1 MIRQLEPSGSLERPR
16 VPKDLSGLWF
26 VAPFFL
32 LFAAFGVFALLFTL
46 YVSFH
51 TWDPITGTGEFLFRG
66 LKYYGLVLID
76 GVFWAALLRSLA
88 AGLPG
93 IVLQHLIALP
103 LAFAMHLVYRN
114 SVGRLGTL
122 FFLPYIASP
131 VAISATL
138 GLMYSIVIYPINDL
152 LGAVHDFLPFVPR
165 SVEYQDSFE
174 VFSQIWAL
182 VGWNVLLYLMALSA
196 VPRSVLEAAQLDG
209 AGFWRQ
215 LTRIVVPI
223 VRPMIFVAFSMS
235 VMTGMQTST
244 WMPQFENPETVRLPA
259 YINQTAFLY
268 TNFGMASAQTWLF
281 FMALMLIVGL
291 AYAMFGRNF
300 TALETPASLESD
312 HAALRLSPVTTVI
325 VKILIGFG
333 LVSSIYPIVLLFFQA
348 TQSSSYQA
356 TTFEVGPDARLNYLI
371 LLDNLPSFWRNL
383 WNAVYVSGLSSLGAI
398 ITSALAGFAF
408 ASLEFRFKRQLFAVV
423 MGAMLFPAIS
433 SAIPYLMEM
442 RILDWID
449 TPRAL
454 WVPASFSAL
463 GVFLVRQFTLN
474 AVPQSTLEAA
484 RIDGAN
490 DAMMFWHIALP
501 LMKPVL
507 STVGLLTFVTTW
519 NHIEAASLLM
529 RSDETRLLSQALN
542 LLVTTDVF
550 SRGGGSPG
558 GSALNSAVIA
568 AAIGSIPPLLIYAFT
583 AGNLG
588 RGLGIGGSG
597 FKLPKLGF
605 ARPERDSSATPGSS
619 FKPSK
624 FDLAKFD
631 LAGADGVRAIACLMV
646 VFSHLGQRLN
656 MFEQAPAMQ
665 AFQAF
670 LMKGSFGVSA
680 FFVLSG
686 MLLSLPFWT
695 RYLEG
700 KPFPNLLE
708 YARRR
713 FVRIA
718 PGFYASLIV
727 VFLIARVL
735 EAGDHAWLRLASG
748 LTFTTAFHWITLFP
762 VELNGPL
769 WSIGFEVVC
778 YALMPLFMIGLFA
791 LSRFLAGAQA
801 KLFGSTHTTVKHTT
815 KETLRED
822 ARGTTKTI
830 TRTTTRSTTKLNT
843 AKGTTSNP
851 GSARVAFIYWI
862 GVLALAIL
870 AHGWIVTNMIP
881 DREGRGWEY
890 GLIGGAKFWMPNYN
904 VVGLFAQY
912 CIGVLTAGF
921 IAYRRR
927 EIRDLE
933 PNRQRSLIFD
943 RVAISAG
950 ILALGLMFVLRNSD
964 DYFLSLGAQPY
975 AFPAF
980 AILVALVLACTPFS
994 RSFRNIL
1001 DNTFFKYT
1009 AKISFGLYIWHYPI
1023 LEVMR
1028 LLHNYNFK
1036 YFGISDV
1043 WHWAALCSFAL
1054 IAAYSMA
1061 SWSYTHIESPFL
1073 RNIEHEKKAASS
1085 AKKSSAVTA

>member
-1 MIRQLEPSGSLERPR
+1 MIRQLEPSTSLERPR

-51 TWDPITGTGEFLFRG
+51 NWDPITGTGEFGFRG

-76 GVFWAALLRSLA
+76 GIFWSALLRSLA
-88 AGLPG
+88 VGLPG
-93 IVLQHLIALP
+93 IILQHLIALP

-114 SVGRLGTL
+114 TVGRLGTL

-138 GLMYSIVIYPINDL
+138 GLMFGIVTYPLNDL
-152 LGAVHDFLPFVPR
+152 LAALHDFLPFIPR
-165 SVEYQDSFE
+165 AIEYQNSFQI
-174 VFSQIWAL
+174 FSQIWAL

-215 LTRIVVPI
+215 VTRIVIPI

-235 VMTGMQTST
+235 VMQGLQTST
-244 WMPQFENPETVRLPA
+244 WSPLYEDPESIKLPA
-259 YINQTAFLY
+259 YINRTAFLY

-281 FMALMLIVGL
+281 FVALMLIVGA

-312 HAALRLSPVTTVI
+312 HAPLRLAPVTTVI

-333 LVSSIYPIVLLFFQA
+333 LVSSIYPIALLFFQA
-348 TQSSSYQA
+348 TQSNSFQA

-371 LLDNLPSFWRNL
+371 LLDHLPTFWRNL
-383 WNAVYVSGLSSLGAI
+383 WNAVYVSGLASLGAI
-398 ITSALAGFAF
+398 VTSALAGFAF

-449 TPRAL
+449 TPKAL

-474 AVPQSTLEAA
+474 AVPQNTLEAA

-490 DAMMFWHIALP
+490 DAMIFWHIATP

-529 RSDETRLLSQALN
+529 RSEETKLLAQALD
-542 LLVTTDVF
+542 LLVTRDVF
-550 SRGGGSPG
+550 SRGGNGGPSGST
-558 GSALNSAVIA
+558 LNSAVIA

-588 RGLGIGGSG
+588 RGLGIGGSS
-597 FKLPKLGF
+597 FKFPKLNLLGLNF
-605 ARPERDSSATPGSS
+605 LRREPENNSTPSSR
-619 FKPSK
+619 

-656 MFEQAPAMQ
+656 MPEQAPAMQ

-686 MLLSLPFWT
+686 LLLSLPFWT

-713 FVRIA
+713 FLRIA

-735 EAGDHAWLRLASG
+735 ESGEYSWWRLLSG

-778 YALMPLFMIGLFA
+778 YTLMPLFMIGLFA
-791 LSRFLAGAQA
+791 LSRFLAGTR
-801 KLFGSTHTTVKHTT
+801 GGTHTTVKHVTR
-815 KETLRED
+815 ESVRED

-830 TRTTTRSTTKLNT
+830 TRSTTRSTTKLNN
-843 AKGTTSNP
+843 AQGTVSNP

-862 GVLALAIL
+862 GVLILAIL

-881 DREGRGWEY
+881 DSEGRGWDN
-890 GLIGGAKFWMPNYN
+890 GLIGGAKYWMPNYN
-904 VVGLFAQY
+904 VVGMFAQY

-927 EIRDLE
+927 ELRNLE
-933 PNRQRSLIFD
+933 PNQQRSLIFD
-943 RVAISAG
+943 RVAITAG

-975 AFPAF
+975 AFPTF
-980 AILVALVLACTPFS
+980 AILVALVLGCTPFS

-1028 LLHNYNFK
+1028 LLHNWQFK

-1043 WHWAALCSFAL
+1043 WHWMALCSFAL
-1054 IAAYSMA
+1054 IAAYSLA

-1073 RNIEHEKKAASS
+1073 RNIEREKKASS
-1085 AKKSSAVTA
+1085 SLKKSTVTTA

>member
-1 MIRQLEPSGSLERPR
+1 MIRQLDPSTSLERPR

-32 LFAAFGVFALLFTL
+32 LFAAFGLFALLFTL

-76 GVFWAALLRSLA
+76 GIFWSALLRSLA
-88 AGLPG
+88 VGLPG
-93 IVLQHLIALP
+93 VVLQHLIALP

-114 SVGRLGTL
+114 TVGRLGTL
-122 FFLPYIASP
+122 YFLPYIASP

-138 GLMYSIVIYPINDL
+138 GLMVSIATYPLNDL
-152 LGAVHDFLPFVPR
+152 LAAIHDFLPFVPR
-165 SVEYQDSFE
+165 AIETQSSFE
-174 VFSQIWAL
+174 VFSQVWAL
-182 VGWNVLLYLMALSA
+182 VGWNVLLYLMAMSA

-215 LTRIVVPI
+215 LTRIVIPI

-235 VMTGMQTST
+235 VMTGLQTST

-281 FMALMLIVGL
+281 FMTLMLIVGL

-312 HAALRLSPVTTVI
+312 HAPLRLSPVTTVV
-325 VKILIGFG
+325 VKLLIGFG
-333 LVSSIYPIVLLFFQA
+333 LISSIYPIVLLFFRA
-348 TQSSSYQA
+348 TQSSSINA
-356 TTFEVGPDARLNYLI
+356 TTFEIGPDARLNYLI
-371 LLDNLPSFWRNL
+371 LLDQLPMFWRNL
-383 WNAVYVSGLSSLGAI
+383 WNAVYVSGLASLGAVV
-398 ITSALAGFAF
+398 TSALAGFAF
-408 ASLEFRFKRQLFAVV
+408 ASLEFRFKRQLFTVV

-490 DAMMFWHIALP
+490 DAQMFWSIALP

-542 LLVTTDVF
+542 LLVTTDSF
-550 SRGGGSPG
+550 SRGGGGPS
-558 GSALNSAVIA
+558 GSTLNSAVIA

-588 RGLGIGGSG
+588 QGLGIGSSS
-597 FKLPKLGF
+597 FKFPKF
-605 ARPERDSSATPGSS
+605 NWFERDSGQPQSS
-619 FKPSK
+619 GFNLP
-624 FDLAKFD
+624 KFD

-656 MFEQAPAMQ
+656 LPEQAPAMQ

-700 KPFPNLLE
+700 KPMPNLLE

-713 FVRIA
+713 FLRIA

-727 VFLIARVL
+727 VFLIARAL
-735 EAGDHAWLRLASG
+735 EPGDHAWLRLFSG

-778 YALMPLFMIGLFA
+778 YTLMPLFMIGLFA
-791 LSRFLAGAQA
+791 ISGTRA
-801 KLFGSTHTTVKHTT
+801 KLLGSTHTTVKHTT
-815 KETLRED
+815 KESVRED

-830 TRTTTRSTTKLNT
+830 TRTTTRRTTKLNT
-843 AKGTTSNP
+843 ARDSSNNP

-881 DREGRGWEY
+881 DSEGRGWDN

-904 VVGLFAQY
+904 VIGMFAQY

-921 IAYRRR
+921 IAHRRH

-933 PNRQRSLIFD
+933 PKQQRSVIFD
-943 RVAISAG
+943 RIAITAG
-950 ILALGLMFVLRNSD
+950 ILALGLMFALRNSD

-975 AFPAF
+975 AFPTF

-1001 DNTFFKYT
+1001 DHTFFKYT
-1009 AKISFGLYIWHYPI
+1009 AKLSFGLYIWHYPI

-1028 LLHNYNFK
+1028 LLHNYNFR
-1036 YFGISDV
+1036 YFGIDDV
-1043 WHWAALCSFAL
+1043 WQWAALCSFAL
-1054 IAAYSMA
+1054 IAAYSLA

-1073 RNIEHEKKAASS
+1073 RNIEHEKKASS
-1085 AKKSSAVTA
+1085 RVKKSSVTTA

>member
-1 MIRQLEPSGSLERPR
+1 MIRQLDPSTRLERPR
-16 VPKDLSGLWF
+16 VPKDLSGLMF
-26 VAPFFL
+26 VAPFFV
-32 LFAAFGVFALLFTL
+32 LFAAFGIFALLFTL
-46 YVSFH
+46 FVSFH
-51 TWDPITGTGEFLFRG
+51 LWDPITGTGEFGFRG
-66 LKYYGLVLID
+66 LKYYGLVVSD
-76 GVFWAALLRSLA
+76 GLFWMALLRSLA
-88 AGLPG
+88 TGLPG
-93 IVLQHLIALP
+93 ICLQHIIALP

-114 SVGRLGTL
+114 AIGRLGTL

-131 VAISATL
+131 VAISAAL
-138 GLMYSIVIYPINDL
+138 GLMYGIVIYPINDL
-152 LGAVHDFLPFVPR
+152 LGAIHGVLPFLPREFPG
-165 SVEYQDSFE
+165 DSAFE
-174 VFSQIWAL
+174 IFSKVWGL

-215 LTRIVVPI
+215 LTRIVIPM
-223 VRPMIFVAFSMS
+223 VRPMVFVAFSMS
-235 VMTGMQTST
+235 VMQGLQTSS
-244 WMPQFENPETVRLPA
+244 WSPLYENPENIRLPS
-259 YINQTAFLY
+259 YISQTAFLY

-281 FMALMLIVGL
+281 FATMLILVGL
-291 AYAMFGRNF
+291 AYAAFGRNF

-312 HAALRLSPVTTVI
+312 HAPLKLPPLTTVI
-325 VKILIGFG
+325 VKVVIAFG
-333 LVSSIYPIVLLFFQA
+333 VISSLYPIMLLFFQA
-348 TQSSSYQA
+348 TQSNSFGA

-371 LLDNLPSFWRNL
+371 LLDHLPNFWRNL
-383 WNAVYVSGLSSLGAI
+383 WNAIYVSGLASLGAI
-398 ITSALAGFAF
+398 LTSALAGFAF

-449 TPRAL
+449 TPKAL
-454 WVPASFSAL
+454 WIPASFSAL

-490 DAMMFWHIALP
+490 DLVLFWNIALP

-529 RSDETRLLSQALN
+529 RSDETRLLAQALD

-550 SRGGGSPG
+550 SRGGNGGPG
-558 GSALNSAVIA
+558 GSGLNSAVIA

-588 RGLGIGGSG
+588 RGLGIGGSS
-597 FKLPKLGF
+597 FKFPNLKF
-605 ARPERDSSATPGSS
+605 RWPERNSSQSQPSS
-619 FKPSK
+619 FGLS
-624 FDLAKFD
+624 KFD

-646 VFSHLGQRLN
+646 VFSHLAQRLN
-656 MFEQAPAMQ
+656 MPEQAPTMQ
-665 AFQAF
+665 TVQAF

-700 KPFPNLLE
+700 KPLPNLLE

-713 FVRIA
+713 FLRIA
-718 PGFYASLIV
+718 PGFYVSLIV

-735 EAGDHAWLRLASG
+735 ESGEHAWLRLLSG

-778 YALMPLFMIGLFA
+778 YTLMPLFMIGLFA
-791 LSRFLAGAQA
+791 LSQNLAGTRA
-801 KLFGSTHTTVKHTT
+801 STHTTLKHVTREST
-815 KETLRED
+815 RED
-822 ARGTTKTI
+822 ARGTTKTV
-830 TRTTTRSTTKLNT
+830 TRTTTRSTTRLND
-843 AKGTTSNP
+843 ARGTTSNP
-851 GSARVAFIYWI
+851 GSARVAFAYWI
-862 GVLALAIL
+862 GVLLLAIL

-881 DREGRGWEY
+881 DSEGRGWDN

-921 IAYRRR
+921 IAHRRHQIQNSK
-927 EIRDLE
+927 IRDLE
-933 PNRQRSLIFD
+933 QTRHVIFD
-943 RVAISAG
+943 RIAITAG
-950 ILALGLMFVLRNSD
+950 ILALTLMFVLRNSD

-975 AFPAF
+975 AFPTF

-994 RSFRNIL
+994 RSLRNIL
-1001 DNTFFKYT
+1001 DNAFFKYT

-1028 LLHNYNFK
+1028 LLHNSNFK
-1036 YFGISDV
+1036 YFGIDNV
-1043 WHWAALCSFAL
+1043 WQWAALCSFAL
-1054 IAAYSMA
+1054 IVAYSIA
-1061 SWSYTHIESPFL
+1061 AWSYTHIESPFL
-1073 RNIEHEKKAASS
+1073 RNIEREKKASS
-1085 AKKSSAVTA
+1085 SLKKNPVTTA

>member
-1 MIRQLEPSGSLERPR
+1 MIRQLDPSTSLVRPR
-16 VPKDLSGLWF
+16 VPKDLSGLLF
-26 VAPFFL
+26 VAPFFV
-32 LFAAFGVFALLFTL
+32 LFAAFGIFALLFTL
-46 YVSFH
+46 FISFH
-51 TWDPITGTGEFLFRG
+51 NWDPITGTGEFGFRG
-66 LKYYGLVLID
+66 LKFYGLVVSD
-76 GVFWAALLRSLA
+76 GVFWLALMRSLA
-88 AGLPG
+88 TGLPG
-93 IVLQHLIALP
+93 IFLQHLIALP
-103 LAFAMHLVYRN
+103 LAFAMHLVYRDAI
-114 SVGRLGTL
+114 GRLGTL

-131 VAISATL
+131 VAISAAL
-138 GLMYSIVIYPINDL
+138 GLMYGIVVYPINDL
-152 LGAVHDFLPFVPR
+152 LGLIHDVLPFVPY
-165 SVEYQDSFE
+165 SLPGNSAFE
-174 VFSQIWAL
+174 VFSKVWGL

-215 LTRIVVPI
+215 LTRIVIPI
-223 VRPMIFVAFSMS
+223 VRPMVFVAFSMS
-235 VMTGMQTST
+235 LMQGLQTSS
-244 WMPQFENPETVRLPA
+244 WSPLYENPETIRLPS
-259 YINQTAFLY
+259 YINRTAFFY

-281 FMALMLIVGL
+281 FAVMLILVGV
-291 AYAMFGRNF
+291 AYAAFGRNF

-312 HAALRLSPVTTVI
+312 HAPLKLAPVTTVI
-325 VKILIGFG
+325 VKILIAFG
-333 LVSSIYPIVLLFFQA
+333 VISSVYPILLLFFQA
-348 TQSSSYQA
+348 TQSNSYQA
-356 TTFEVGPDARLNYLI
+356 TTFKLGEDARINYLI
-371 LLDNLPSFWRNL
+371 LLDHLPAFWRNL
-383 WNAVYVSGLSSLGAI
+383 WNAVYVSGLASLGAI
-398 ITSALAGFAF
+398 VTSALAGFAF

-423 MGAMLFPAIS
+423 MGAMLYPAIS

-449 TPRAL
+449 TPKAL
-454 WVPASFSAL
+454 WIPASFSAL

-490 DAMMFWHIALP
+490 DAMLFWNIALP

-529 RSDETRLLSQALN
+529 RSDETRLLAQALD

-550 SRGGGSPG
+550 SRGGNGGPG
-558 GSALNSAVIA
+558 GSGLNSAVIA

-588 RGLGIGGSG
+588 RGLGIGGSS
-597 FKLPKLGF
+597 FKFPSLNFLW
-605 ARPERDSSATPGSS
+605 RNPENNSTPSSS
-619 FKPSK
+619 FKLS
-624 FDLAKFD
+624 KFD

-656 MFEQAPAMQ
+656 MPEQIPVMQ
-665 AFQAF
+665 TVQAF

-700 KPFPNLLE
+700 KPFPSLLE

-713 FVRIA
+713 FLRIA

-727 VFLIARVL
+727 VFLIARAT
-735 EAGDHAWLRLASG
+735 EPGDYGWWRLLSG

-778 YALMPLFMIGLFA
+778 YALMPIFMIGLFA
-791 LSRFLAGAQA
+791 LTSARENIQ
-801 KLFGSTHTTVKHTT
+801 TTIKHTT
-815 KETLRED
+815 RERTRED

-830 TRTTTRSTTKLNT
+830 TRTITRSTTKLNT
-843 AKGTTSNP
+843 ARGTTSNP
-851 GSARVAFIYWI
+851 GSAPFAFAYWI

-881 DREGRGWEY
+881 DSEGRGWDH

-904 VVGLFAQY
+904 VIGMFAQY

-933 PNRQRSLIFD
+933 PSQHRNVIFD
-943 RVAISAG
+943 RIAIIAG
-950 ILALGLMFVLRNSD
+950 VLALALMFVLRNSD
-964 DYFLSLGAQPY
+964 DYFISLGAQPY
-975 AFPAF
+975 AFPTF
-980 AILVALVLACTPFS
+980 AILVALVLGCTPFS
-994 RSFRNIL
+994 KSFRHVL

-1009 AKISFGLYIWHYPI
+1009 AKLSFGLYIWHYPI

-1028 LLHNYNFK
+1028 IFHNSSFT

-1043 WHWAALCSFAL
+1043 WQWLALCSLAL
-1054 IAAYSMA
+1054 IAAYSIA
-1061 SWSYTHIESPFL
+1061 IWSYTHIESPFL
-1073 RNIEHEKKAASS
+1073 RSVEREKKARSS
-1085 AKKSSAVTA
+1085 LKKTSVPTI

>member
-1 MIRQLEPSGSLERPR
+1 MIRQLEPSTSLERSR

-46 YVSFH
+46 FVSFQN
-51 TWDPITGTGEFLFRG
+51 WDPITGTGEFGFRG
-66 LKYYGLVLID
+66 LKFYGLVLSDPI
-76 GVFWAALLRSLA
+76 FWSALLRSLA
-88 AGLPG
+88 VGLPG

-114 SVGRLGTL
+114 TVGRLGTL

-138 GLMYSIVIYPINDL
+138 GLMYSIVFYPINDL
-152 LGAVHDFLPFVPR
+152 LGAVHSVLDFVPR
-165 SVEYQDSFE
+165 DIPSDSAFG
-174 VFSQIWAL
+174 VFSQIWTL

-215 LTRIVVPI
+215 LTQIVIPI

-235 VMTGMQTST
+235 VMQGLQTST
-244 WMPQFENPETVRLPA
+244 WSPQFENPESVKLPA

-281 FMALMLIVGL
+281 FAALMLIVGL

-312 HAALRLSPVTTVI
+312 HAPLRLSPVTTVI

-333 LVSSIYPIVLLFFQA
+333 LVSSIYPIALLFFQA
-348 TQSSSYQA
+348 TQTNSFQA
-356 TTFEVGPDARLNYLI
+356 TTFEVGPDARINYLI
-371 LLDNLPSFWRNL
+371 LLDHLPTFWRNL
-383 WNAVYVSGLSSLGAI
+383 WNAVYVSGLASLGAI

-423 MGAMLFPAIS
+423 MGAMLYPAIS

-449 TPRAL
+449 TPKAL

-490 DAMMFWHIALP
+490 DAMMFWHIAMP

-550 SRGGGSPG
+550 SRGGNGGPG
-558 GSALNSAVIA
+558 GSGLNSAVIA

-588 RGLGIGGSG
+588 RGLGIGGTS
-597 FKLPKLGF
+597 FKLPGF
-605 ARPERDSSATPGSS
+605 KFPNLSFLRREPENNSSSR
-619 FKPSK
+619 

-656 MFEQAPAMQ
+656 QPEQTPFMQ
-665 AFQAF
+665 TVQAF

-713 FVRIA
+713 FLRIA

-727 VFLIARVL
+727 VFLIAR
-735 EAGDHAWLRLASG
+735 ATSPGDYGWLRLLSG

-791 LSRFLAGAQA
+791 LSRSMAGAQ
-801 KLFGSTHTTVKHTT
+801 GSTQTTVKHLTR
-815 KETLRED
+815 ESVRED

-843 AKGTTSNP
+843 ANAEARGTTSNP

-862 GVLALAIL
+862 GVLILAIL

-881 DREGRGWEY
+881 DSEGRGWDN
-890 GLIGGAKFWMPNYN
+890 GLIGGAKYWMPNYN
-904 VVGLFAQY
+904 VVGLFSQY

-927 EIRDLE
+927 EIRNLE
-933 PNRQRSLIFD
+933 PAQQRNIIFD
-943 RVAISAG
+943 RIAISAG
-950 ILALGLMFVLRNSD
+950 ILALALMFALRGD
-964 DYFLSLGAQPY
+964 PGEYAFSLGAQPY
-975 AFPAF
+975 AFPTF

-994 RSFRNIL
+994 RSFRNVL

-1009 AKISFGLYIWHYPI
+1009 AKLSFGLYIWHYAI

-1028 LLHNYNFK
+1028 IFHNSRFD
-1036 YFGISDV
+1036 YFGISNV
-1043 WHWAALCSFAL
+1043 WQWLALCSFAL
-1054 IAAYSMA
+1054 IAAYSIA
-1061 SWSYTHIESPFL
+1061 GWSYTHIESPFL
-1073 RNIEHEKKAASS
+1073 RTVEHEKKASS
-1085 AKKSSAVTA
+1085 SLKKSSVSTA

>member
-1 MIRQLEPSGSLERPR
+1 MIRQLDPSTSLERPR

-32 LFAAFGVFALLFTL
+32 LFAAFGLFALLFTL

-51 TWDPITGTGEFLFRG
+51 NWDPITGTGEFGFRG
-66 LKYYGLVLID
+66 LKFYGLVLID
-76 GVFWAALLRSLA
+76 GIFWSALLRSLA
-88 AGLPG
+88 VGLPG
-93 IVLQHLIALP
+93 VVLQHLIALP

-114 SVGRLGTL
+114 TVGRLGTL

-138 GLMYSIVIYPINDL
+138 GLMFSIATYPLNDL
-152 LGAVHDFLPFVPR
+152 LAAIHDFLPFVPR
-165 SVEYQDSFE
+165 AIETQSSFE
-174 VFSQIWAL
+174 VFSQVWAL
-182 VGWNVLLYLMALSA
+182 VGWNILLYLMAMSA

-215 LTRIVVPI
+215 LTRIVIPI

-244 WMPQFENPETVRLPA
+244 WMPQFENPESIRLPA

-281 FMALMLIVGL
+281 FAALMLIVGL

-312 HAALRLSPVTTVI
+312 HAPLRLSPVTTVI

-348 TQSSSYQA
+348 TQSNSFNA

-371 LLDNLPSFWRNL
+371 LLDHLPTFWRNL
-383 WNAVYVSGLSSLGAI
+383 WNAAYVSGLASLGAI

-423 MGAMLFPAIS
+423 MGAMLYPAIS

-449 TPRAL
+449 TPKAL

-490 DAMMFWHIALP
+490 DAMMFWSIALP

-550 SRGGGSPG
+550 SRGGGGPG

-588 RGLGIGGSG
+588 RGLGIGGSS
-597 FKLPKLGF
+597 FKIPSLKFGWPK
-605 ARPERDSSATPGSS
+605 RDSNQTSS
-619 FKPSK
+619 SR

-656 MFEQAPAMQ
+656 MPEQAPAMQ

-713 FVRIA
+713 FLRIA

-735 EAGDHAWLRLASG
+735 ESGEYGWLRLLSG

-791 LSRFLAGAQA
+791 LSRSMAGAR
-801 KLFGSTHTTVKHTT
+801 GSTQTTVKHVTR
-815 KETLRED
+815 ESVRED

-843 AKGTTSNP
+843 ARGTVSNP

-881 DREGRGWEY
+881 DSEGRGWDN

-904 VVGLFAQY
+904 VVGMFAQY

-933 PNRQRSLIFD
+933 PNQQRSVIFD
-943 RVAISAG
+943 RVAVTAG
-950 ILALGLMFVLRNSD
+950 ILALALMFAFRNTD
-964 DYFLSLGAQPY
+964 DYFFSLGAQPY
-975 AFPAF
+975 AFPTF
-980 AILVALVLACTPFS
+980 SILVALVLACTPFS

-1036 YFGISDV
+1036 YFGIDDV
-1043 WHWAALCSFAL
+1043 WQWMALCSFAL
-1054 IAAYSMA
+1054 IAAYSLA

-1073 RNIEHEKKAASS
+1073 RNIEREKKASLSVKQLQQAS
-1085 AKKSSAVTA
+1085 TI

>member
-1 MIRQLEPSGSLERPR
+1 MIRQLEPSTSLERPR
-16 VPKDLSGLWF
+16 VPRDLSGLWF

-32 LFAAFGVFALLFTL
+32 LFAAFGIFALLFTL

-76 GVFWAALLRSLA
+76 GIFWSALLRSLA
-88 AGLPG
+88 VGLPG

-114 SVGRLGTL
+114 TVGRLGTL

-138 GLMYSIVIYPINDL
+138 GLMFGIVTYPLNDL
-152 LGAVHDFLPFVPR
+152 LAALHDFLPFVPR
-165 SVEYQDSFE
+165 AIETQSSFE

-215 LTRIVVPI
+215 LTRIVIPI

-235 VMTGMQTST
+235 VMTGLQTST

-312 HAALRLSPVTTVI
+312 HAPLRLSPVTTVV

-333 LVSSIYPIVLLFFQA
+333 LISSIYPIVLLFFRA
-348 TQSSSYQA
+348 TQSSSINA
-356 TTFEVGPDARLNYLI
+356 TTFEIGPDARLNYLI
-371 LLDNLPSFWRNL
+371 LLDQLPMFWRNL
-383 WNAVYVSGLSSLGAI
+383 WNAVYVSGLASLGAMV
-398 ITSALAGFAF
+398 TSALAGFAF

-490 DAMMFWHIALP
+490 DVQMFWSIALP

-542 LLVTTDVF
+542 LLVTTDSF
-550 SRGGGSPG
+550 SRGGGGPG
-558 GSALNSAVIA
+558 GSTLNSAVIA

-583 AGNLG
+583 VGNLG
-588 RGLGIGGSG
+588 RGLGIGGSS
-597 FKLPKLGF
+597 FKLPRLNLSGLKF
-605 ARPERDSSATPGSS
+605 RWREPENNSTSSSS
-619 FKPSK
+619 FKLP
-624 FDLAKFD
+624 KFD

-656 MFEQAPAMQ
+656 MPEQAPTMQ

-700 KPFPNLLE
+700 KPMPNLLE

-713 FVRIA
+713 FLRIA

-727 VFLIARVL
+727 VFLIARAL
-735 EAGDHAWLRLASG
+735 EPGDHAWLRLFSG

-769 WSIGFEVVC
+769 WSIGFEVFC
-778 YALMPLFMIGLFA
+778 YTLMPLFMIGLFA
-791 LSRFLAGAQA
+791 LSRTLAGAR
-801 KLFGSTHTTVKHTT
+801 GGTHTTVKHVTR
-815 KETLRED
+815 ESVRED

-843 AKGTTSNP
+843 ARDSSNNP

-881 DREGRGWEY
+881 DREGRGWDY

-904 VVGLFAQY
+904 VIGMFAQY

-933 PNRQRSLIFD
+933 PNQQRSLIFD
-943 RVAISAG
+943 RIAISAG
-950 ILALGLMFVLRNSD
+950 ILALGLMFALRNSD

-975 AFPAF
+975 AFPTF

-994 RSFRNIL
+994 RSFRFIL

-1009 AKISFGLYIWHYPI
+1009 AKLSFGLYIWHYPI

-1028 LLHNYNFK
+1028 LLHNYDFK

-1054 IAAYSMA
+1054 IAAYSLA

-1073 RNIEHEKKAASS
+1073 RNIEHEKKAGSS
-1085 AKKSSAVTA
+1085 LKKPSVTTA

>member
-1 MIRQLEPSGSLERPR
+1 MIRQLDPSTSLERPR
-16 VPKDLSGLWF
+16 LPKDLSGLWF

-46 YVSFH
+46 FISFH
-51 TWDPITGTGEFLFRG
+51 NWDPITGTGEFGFRG

-76 GVFWAALLRSLA
+76 AVFWSALLRSLA
-88 AGLPG
+88 VGLPG

-114 SVGRLGTL
+114 TVGRLGTL

-138 GLMYSIVIYPINDL
+138 GLMFSIVTYPLNDL
-152 LGAVHDFLPFVPR
+152 LAAIHDFLPFVPR
-165 SVEYQDSFE
+165 AIESQGSFQI
-174 VFSQIWAL
+174 FSQIWAL
-182 VGWNVLLYLMALSA
+182 VGWNVLLYLMAMSA

-209 AGFWRQ
+209 AGFWQQ
-215 LTRIVVPI
+215 LTRVVIPI
-223 VRPMIFVAFSMS
+223 VRPMVFVAFSMS
-235 VMTGMQTST
+235 VMQGLQTST
-244 WMPQFENPETVRLPA
+244 WSPLYERPENIRLPA

-281 FMALMLIVGL
+281 FVAMMLIVGL
-291 AYAMFGRNF
+291 AYTMFGRNF

-312 HAALRLSPVTTVI
+312 HAPLRLAPVTTVI

-333 LVSSIYPIVLLFFQA
+333 LVSSIYPIALLFFQA
-348 TQSSSYQA
+348 TQSSSFQA

-371 LLDNLPSFWRNL
+371 LLDHLPTFWRNL
-383 WNAVYVSGLSSLGAI
+383 WNAVYVSGLASLGAI

-449 TPRAL
+449 TPKAL

-529 RSDETRLLSQALN
+529 RSDETRLLAQSLD
-542 LLVTTDVF
+542 LMVTTDVF
-550 SRGGGSPG
+550 SRGGNGGPG
-558 GSALNSAVIA
+558 GSGLNSAVIA

-588 RGLGIGGSG
+588 RGLGIGGSS
-597 FKLPKLGF
+597 FKFLSLKF
-605 ARPERDSSATPGSS
+605 RWPERDSNQKMPSS
-619 FKPSK
+619 R

-656 MFEQAPAMQ
+656 MPEQAPTMQ

-713 FVRIA
+713 FLRIA

-735 EAGDHAWLRLASG
+735 ESGEHAWLRLFSG

-791 LSRFLAGAQA
+791 ISGTR
-801 KLFGSTHTTVKHTT
+801 GSTHTTVKHTT
-815 KETLRED
+815 KETVRED

-830 TRTTTRSTTKLNT
+830 TRTTTRSTTKLNNANKET
-843 AKGTTSNP
+843 RDSSSNP
-851 GSARVAFIYWI
+851 GSARVAFIYWF

-881 DREGRGWEY
+881 DSEGRGWDN
-890 GLIGGAKFWMPNYN
+890 GLIGGAKYWMPNYN
-904 VVGLFAQY
+904 VVGMFAQY

-921 IAYRRR
+921 IVYRRR

-933 PNRQRSLIFD
+933 PNQQRSVIFD
-943 RVAISAG
+943 RIAITAG

-975 AFPAF
+975 AFPTF

-994 RSFRNIL
+994 RSFRFIL

-1009 AKISFGLYIWHYPI
+1009 AKLSFGLYIWHYPI

-1036 YFGISDV
+1036 YFGIDDV

-1054 IAAYSMA
+1054 IAAYSLA

-1073 RNIEHEKKAASS
+1073 RNIESEKKASS
-1085 AKKSSAVTA
+1085 STKKLQTTA